1 MSTGIK
7 YYPESS
13 YVSISFAWIKDRD
26 SKAETLKPT
35 SNSVIL
41 GSFMTFPCTTELTQP
56 YEPWTWGLFP
66 HGGGVDGELMTIL
79 EAMSHVRRFHRS
91 QRCGCQGV
99 NIQDLATMETCDIKI
114 AKNHRVAL
122 RSGVQ
127 TCRPV
132 PGWEWSLIHQ
142 GWPFGGDGFLTF
154 HLDPLIQQNW
164 SLVEWIP
171 ASPTMVISRWLLPG
185 ESSCV
190 HGWSRR
196 EVAFDVCIELH
207 FGHDS
212 PGESGVGNAVKGE
225 KQPNHLRF
233 YYYTILVCCT
243 SFLSLWLNDP
253 YQGVSRNID
262 LP

>member
-1 MSTGIK
+1 MSTGIIK
-7 YYPESS
+7 YYPESSESS
-13 YVSISFAWIKDRD
+13 YVSISFAWIKDQRLQGWN
-26 SKAETLKPT
+26 SETHFEL
-35 SNSVIL
+35 VIL

-56 YEPWTWGLFP
+56 WTWGLFP
-66 HGGGVDGELMTIL
+66 HGGGVDGQTFPQVPKMWMPRGKHT
-79 EAMSHVRRFHRS
+79 RS
-91 QRCGCQGV
+91 CNNGNMRH
-99 NIQDLATMETCDIKI
+99 QDSEKSQ
-114 AKNHRVAL
+114 
-122 RSGVQ
+122 SG
-127 TCRPV
+127 TLDEFKPAAPV